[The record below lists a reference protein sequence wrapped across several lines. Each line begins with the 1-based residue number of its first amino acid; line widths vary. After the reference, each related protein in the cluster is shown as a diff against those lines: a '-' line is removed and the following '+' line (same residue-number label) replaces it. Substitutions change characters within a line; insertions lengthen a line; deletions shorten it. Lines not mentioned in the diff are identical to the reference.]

1 MDSLEQPWMIIVLF
15 SYAEKSCLEIELYI
29 KYSSIDS
36 IDPMK
41 FMMLC
46 SLSLLEIKIK
56 AQSGIIASFDIVSK
70 PICHYRFPIK
80 FLYLV
85 SKLFF
90 D

>member
-56 AQSGIIASFDIVSK
+56 AQSGIIASFEHCIETNLS
-70 PICHYRFPIK
+70 
-80 FLYLV
+80 L
-85 SKLFF
+85 
-90 D
+90 